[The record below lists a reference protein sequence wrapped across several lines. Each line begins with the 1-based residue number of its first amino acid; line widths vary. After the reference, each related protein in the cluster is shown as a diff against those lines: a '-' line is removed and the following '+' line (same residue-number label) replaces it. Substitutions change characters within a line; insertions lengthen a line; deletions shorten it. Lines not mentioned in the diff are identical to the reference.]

1 MPRSLTKGL
10 DSTHSSCTLCH
21 QPRQFRQ
28 FSFHLAAC
36 LPNRCLVTLCM
47 GMLWP
52 AVSKPYC
59 GGEQHPLPSSST
71 QPATSLCGQSGR
83 LSSVSLLE
91 VHTAHSSSGF
101 SSPCAWKSFP
111 GGNGIGSP
119 ESWIPT
125 ASSRGFHLILQQ
137 MLAWDKRETMGDR
150 DGVRVRVC
158 PLPPQGEPGEARRPQ
173 HPSPLALKPAQGCG
187 TAACTRCC
195 TWPGTRGQQGHRAGR
210 DTGRTLAP

>member
-10 DSTHSSCTLCH
+10 DTTHSSCTLCH

-36 LPNRCLVTLCM
+36 LVILCM

-52 AVSKPYC
+52 AVSKPCC

-71 QPATSLCGQSGR
+71 QPATSLCRLSGQ

-91 VHTAHSSSGF
+91 VHTAHSSLGF
-101 SSPCAWKSFP
+101 SSPCAWKLFP

-119 ESWIPT
+119 KSWVPT
-125 ASSRGFHLILQQ
+125 ASSRGSHLILQQ
-137 MLAWDKRETMGDR
+137 MLTWDKRETMGDR
-150 DGVRVRVC
+150 DGVRVRGC
-158 PLPPQGEPGEARRPQ
+158 PLPPQEPGEVRRPQ
-173 HPSPLALKPAQGCG
+173 HPSPLALKPAQGCS
-187 TAACTRCC
+187 TAACARCC
-195 TWPGTRGQQGHRAGR
+195 TWPGTQGQQGHGAGR
-210 DTGRTLAP
+210 DTGRTLAL